1 MPLNM
6 NLWSVSDNGLREIE
20 RAKLDQ
26 EAKLENWIAKD
37 VSLLGTDLLLIG
49 RQVSTE
55 FGGRIDLLG
64 IDQEGNLVILELKR
78 DKTPREVVA
87 QILDYA
93 SWVRK
98 LTYPEVEAIASDY
111 IGKDLSAAFSE
122 HFGVSLPE
130 TVNANHKML
139 VIASEFDESSERI
152 VEYLADEYKVNIN
165 AIFFSFFQH
174 ASEEILGRAWLMD
187 PDVVQERAETRKQP
201 PWSGYWF
208 VNVGEGGHR
217 NWDDNVAY
225 GYIAAGQAEKYSR
238 PLKKLKVGDKV
249 LAYMKGLGYTGYGE
263 VEREAVM
270 VKDFFVESENKSL
283 LDLPLRAPQADENS
297 ESPEL
302 SDWAV
307 GIRWIK
313 TVPREQAQKFTG
325 IFANQNIVC
334 KLRDEATIGF
344 LEEHLINET
353 SRTL

>member
-6 NLWSVSDNGLREIE
+6 NLWNVSENGLTEIKK
-20 RAKLDQ
+20 AKLDQ
-26 EAKLENWIAKD
+26 EAKLEDWIARD
-37 VSLLGTDLLLIG
+37 TSLLGTDLLLIG

-64 IDQEGNLVILELKR
+64 IDQEGNMVVLELKR

-98 LTYPEVEAIASDY
+98 LTYPEIESIASEY
-111 IGKDLSAAFSE
+111 VGRDLTAAFNG

-130 TVNANHKML
+130 TVNKNHKML

-152 VEYLADEYKVNIN
+152 VAYLADEYKVNIN
-165 AIFFSFFQH
+165 AIFFSFFEH
-174 ASEEILGRAWLMD
+174 AGQEIMGRAWLMD
-187 PDVVQERAETRKQP
+187 PEVVEERAETRKQR

-208 VNVGEGGHR
+208 VNVGEGEHR
-217 NWDDNVAY
+217 NWEDNAAY
-225 GYIAAGQAEKYSR
+225 GYIAAGQAEKFSR

-249 LAYMKGLGYTGYGE
+249 FAYMKGHGYTGYGE
-263 VEREAVM
+263 VESEAVM
-270 VKDFFVESENKSL
+270 VKDFFVKGRDKYL
-283 LDLPLRAPQADENS
+283 LELPLKAPLASENS
-297 ESPEL
+297 ENPEL

-307 GIRWIK
+307 GVRWIK
-313 TVPREQAQKFTG
+313 TVPRGQAQRFTG

-334 KLRDEATIGF
+334 KLRDEATVSF
-344 LEEHLINET
+344 LEE
-353 SRTL
+353 TLTEQSES